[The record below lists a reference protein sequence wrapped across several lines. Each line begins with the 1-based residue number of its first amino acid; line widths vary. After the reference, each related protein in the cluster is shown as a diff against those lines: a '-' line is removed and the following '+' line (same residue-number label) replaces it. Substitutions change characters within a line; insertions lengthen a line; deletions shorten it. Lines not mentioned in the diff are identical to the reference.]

1 MKARIHK
8 EKNPVQKSLWES
20 IAEIPGLSESQ
31 RQQLYQLERDRV
43 AALNKRIAN
52 AFFQGAHTAMKLAR
66 EKFFVACT
74 TGPIEQRVDA
84 VREMFDY
91 FLAREKGLEKDLREH
106 GVLPEDGGES
116 EEQDV

>member
-43 AALNKRIAN
+43 AALDKRIAN
-52 AFFQGAHTAMKLAR
+52 VSIQGAHTAMKLAR

-74 TGPIEQRVDA
+74 TGPIEARVDA
-84 VREMFDY
+84 ISALFDY

-106 GVLPEDGGES
+106 GVLPVDGVGKES
-116 EEQDV
+116 E